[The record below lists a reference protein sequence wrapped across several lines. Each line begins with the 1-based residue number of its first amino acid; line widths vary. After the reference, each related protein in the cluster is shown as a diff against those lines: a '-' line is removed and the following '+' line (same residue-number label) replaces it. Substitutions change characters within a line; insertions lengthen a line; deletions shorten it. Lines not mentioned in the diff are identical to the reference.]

1 MQKRVTVDNVM
12 WWGPCPGY
20 PRKRIEGLFAGRE
33 TLGWREIA
41 ALDLPAADPLW
52 WLLRPE
58 FLSARR
64 LHLLACDFA
73 EAVLP
78 LADDPRS
85 AEAIRVK
92 RLWVDGQATDEELA
106 AAGKAAREAAREAAR
121 VAAREAAE
129 AAARAADWDASEA
142 AAARTAGDAAWVA
155 ARDARA
161 ARETWAARDA
171 RAAADAADA
180 ALAAAEAAARTA
192 VRAERDRQLALVI
205 AALEEEE
212 KNAEPSA

>member
-1 MQKRVTVDNVM
+1 VQKRVTVDNVR
-12 WWGPCPGY
+12 WWGPGPGY
-20 PRKRIEGLFAGRE
+20 PRKRIEGRFAGRE

-73 EAVLP
+73 EAVLH
-78 LADDPRS
+78 LTDDPRS

-106 AAGKAAREAAREAAR
+106 AARTAARDAAWAAARAAAREALDASRDAAWAAARTAAWDAAWAARTAARTAARDAAWAVAWAAAREAA
-121 VAAREAAE
+121 
-129 AAARAADWDASEA
+129 W
-142 AAARTAGDAAWVA
+142 
-155 ARDARA
+155 
-161 ARETWAARDA
+161 
-171 RAAADAADA
+171 
-180 ALAAAEAAARTA
+180 
-192 VRAERDRQLALVI
+192 AERDRQLALVI

-212 KNAEPSA
+212 EAQ